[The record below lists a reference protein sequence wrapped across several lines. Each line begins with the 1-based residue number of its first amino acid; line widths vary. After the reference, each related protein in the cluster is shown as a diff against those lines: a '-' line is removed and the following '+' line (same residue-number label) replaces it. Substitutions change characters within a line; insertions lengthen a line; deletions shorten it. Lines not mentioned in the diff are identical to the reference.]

1 MLMFASLSG
10 ISKVG
15 AYVGT
20 GSAIN
25 VDCGF
30 SGGARWVM
38 VKRTDATADWY
49 IVSSGRG
56 FGKHLKVDSDADE
69 SSTAVLD
76 TLSAGF
82 TVRSDAGDD
91 LNASG
96 GKYLFLA
103 FA

>member
-1 MLMFASLSG
+1 MLFASLDG

-15 AYVGT
+15 TYTGT

-38 VKRTDATADWY
+38 VKRTDASADWY

-82 TVRSDAGDD
+82 TVRSDAGND
-91 LNASG
+91 LNANG
-96 GKYLFLA
+96 GTYIYLA
-103 FA
+103 FS